1 MNLSVLE
8 RLLLLN
14 ALPQQGDLTT
24 IKVVHRLREDLSFTE
39 EEHVVLQFRVQD
51 EQAQWLQDYGESVP
65 VPDGMTREEA
75 AAALSELNGGI
86 EIDIGLKAAQIIC
99 EMLEKLN
106 DEGSLTERHIS
117 LCEKFEI
124 TD

>member
-1 MNLSVLE
+1 MNLNVLE

-14 ALPQQGDLTT
+14 ILPQQGDLTT
-24 IKVVHRLREDLSFTE
+24 IKVVHRLREDLGFTE
-39 EEHVVLQFRVQD
+39 EEHAVLQFRVQD
-51 EQAQWLQDYGESVP
+51 GQAQWLQDYGESVP

-75 AAALSELNGGI
+75 AAALAELNGGI
-86 EIDIGLKAAQIIC
+86 EIDIGLKAAQVIR
-99 EMLEKLN
+99 EVLEKLN
-106 DEGSLTERHIS
+106 DDGSLTEQHIG